1 MGKLTGQKSEKE
13 NDMGNRRCS
22 DSHSTQRF
30 LSAHAAVHN
39 LFNLGQ
45 HLISAKHYR
54 LFRQR
59 AFAPGNTLQ
68 RLNQNLSR
76 GRRGFNT

>member
-1 MGKLTGQKSEKE
+1 MIWVTIAVAIFTGS
-13 NDMGNRRCS
+13 S
-22 DSHSTQRF
+22 AF
-30 LSAHAAVHN
+30 LSAHVAVHN

-59 AFAPGNTLQ
+59 AFASWEYAAAP
-68 RLNQNLSR
+68 
-76 GRRGFNT
+76 